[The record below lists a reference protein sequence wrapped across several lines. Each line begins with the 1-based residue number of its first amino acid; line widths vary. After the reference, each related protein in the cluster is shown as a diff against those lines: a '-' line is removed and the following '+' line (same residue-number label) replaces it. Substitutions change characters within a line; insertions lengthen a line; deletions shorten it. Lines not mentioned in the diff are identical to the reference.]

1 MARTNWFLILLK
13 TILTKAF
20 RLTIETVC
28 ELLWNGFS
36 ELHSEHFAQ
45 VLFYHKMIRGLIC
58 LECVWKS

>member
-1 MARTNWFLILLK
+1 MARTNWFRILLK
-13 TILTKAF
+13 TIVTKAF

-45 VLFYHKMIRGLIC
+45 VLFYHK
-58 LECVWKS
+58 EDWFAWSVFEKVK